1 MRMDSRLHS
10 IKRVASRYKN
20 SKYQNDS
27 ITIEL
32 NKGRYINSRANL
44 GVILLKDDDFM
55 GHCEAHV
62 ATYTLE
68 EMGRGHFVCAD
79 DIEKLSQE
87 YWFED
92 ELLRYDDSKDEL
104 AVLVV
109 EVIDSGLDSSLQGK
123 RCGLQMY
130 VQLVRAAFL
139 EHGRLPLL
147 FMPNYC
153 HDKSTSDQALRV
165 WKSFAKKYHSE
176 GDVIV
181 IDSTP
186 N

>member
-1 MRMDSRLHS
+1 M
-10 IKRVASRYKN
+10 KPYQRVASRYLEAGFQKGN
-20 SKYQNDS
+20 

-32 NKGRYINSRANL
+32 THDYVEHSANL
-44 GVILLKDDDFM
+44 GVELSVDGEYK

-62 ATYTLE
+62 AFYTLE
-68 EMGRGHFVCAD
+68 EMGKGHFACAD
-79 DIEKLSQE
+79 DIEALSEE

-92 ELLRYDDSKDEL
+92 AMLRYDARSEEPV
-104 AVLVV
+104 VLVV
-109 EVIDSGLDSSLQGK
+109 EVVNSHLDESLQGK

-130 VQLVRAAFL
+130 VELVKEAWL

-153 HDKSTSDQALRV
+153 HNKSTSDKALRI
-165 WKSFAKKYHSE
+165 WKSFAKRYHSE

-181 IDSTP
+181 IDKKP
-186 N
+186 YA